1 MYNYTKN
8 NYTGHLWEQNIHI
21 KNLGGKIMKV
31 SEAKSMTLE
40 EFNEL
45 YSGVEAEDTKKSSS
59 KG

>member
-1 MYNYTKN
+1 
-8 NYTGHLWEQNIHI
+8 
-21 KNLGGKIMKV
+21 MKV